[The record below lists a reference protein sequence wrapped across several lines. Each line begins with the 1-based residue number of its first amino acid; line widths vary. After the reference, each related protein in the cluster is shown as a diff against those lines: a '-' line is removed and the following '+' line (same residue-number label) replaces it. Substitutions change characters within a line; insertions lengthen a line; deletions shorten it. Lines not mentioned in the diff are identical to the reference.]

1 MRIDFD
7 RLILLLLIVRLRTV
21 RIFSYLQALIKPIVS
36 QYEDFNRYAELR
48 RLRASAT
55 PQALMIEKLVYA
67 ETGVSISIV
76 PVTDFASPDF
86 EVVHPSDAPAEDV
99 LSARSVVDRYK
110 LAGVTYRIQ
119 GSVIP
124 FTYDYADKVC
134 ARQQIESVDSY
145 QYTDKVCAIKNVTKP
160 ICLVGVYLEEFG
172 IARIVTN
179 RPVESGLSLT
189 VRFTWYDDQVS
200 GGSDNQVV
208 TLTILDQYTQGEPT
222 QLKFGTNQ
230 NVSWALLS
238 GPNPSSDDYY
248 EYAYMN

>member
-76 PVTDFASPDF
+76 PVSDFASPDF
-86 EVVHPSDAPAEDV
+86 EVIHSSDATAADV
-99 LSARSVVDRYK
+99 LAARSVVDRYK

-124 FTYDYADKVC
+124 FSA
-134 ARQQIESVDSY
+134 EW
-145 QYTDKVCAIKNVTKP
+145 TDKVCALSQVISLDSADWADRVCAISESQLAVNDIRVQFSTD
-160 ICLVGVYLEEFG
+160 GTAARVYATYPVASTVSVSVDFQWQQNSNSG
-172 IARIVTN
+172 
-179 RPVESGLSLT
+179 VESKTFTIVPGDIYSVYKALST
-189 VRFTWYDDQVS
+189 RETFVVMTS
-200 GGSDNQVV
+200 GSV
-208 TLTILDQYTQGEPT
+208 TPSQDSTYQYYYTQ
-222 QLKFGTNQ
+222 F
-230 NVSWALLS
+230 
-238 GPNPSSDDYY
+238 
-248 EYAYMN
+248 